1 MTYVN
6 MAALEAYKQG
16 LQNRNLCLLGA
27 PRLSP
32 SEVTNNTCKSGL
44 VVVIEGNHGKQELTS
59 MREAGQVGEMQM
71 N

>member
-1 MTYVN
+1 MAYINV
-6 MAALEAYKQG
+6 AALEVYKQG
-16 LQNRNLCLLGA
+16 LQNRNLCLLEA

-44 VVVIEGNHGKQELTS
+44 VVVIEGNNGKQELTS
-59 MREAGQVGEMQM
+59 MGEAGQVGEMQM